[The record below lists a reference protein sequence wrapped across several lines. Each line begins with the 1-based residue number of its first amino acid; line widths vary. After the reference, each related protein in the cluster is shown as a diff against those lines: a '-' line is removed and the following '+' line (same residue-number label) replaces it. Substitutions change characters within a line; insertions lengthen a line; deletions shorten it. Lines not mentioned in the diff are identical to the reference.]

1 MLKLSW
7 IRLQRPAFFNNIN
20 LGEESA
26 VFQWLKPFTLLCPS
40 FVRTL
45 VMYYIVKKYQNKVN
59 FIYSEKATKI

>member
-7 IRLQRPAFFNNIN
+7 IRLQRPAFFNNVN

-45 VMYYIVKKYQNKVN
+45 V
-59 FIYSEKATKI
+59 T